1 MSNLYTFALPDADA
15 LNKAKPET
23 MDAALKLVA
32 AFADAKTTKATLE
45 KLAAATE
52 AHRAAKAE
60 ADERLAEVE
69 RREASLQ
76 KRLDDEASDMAR
88 ARAEHA
94 RRMADEKRD
103 HEEGIAA
110 RVKDLEQR
118 EKAAAEAHARNVE
131 LHADL
136 EKRLALVRQAAV

>member
-15 LNKAKPET
+15 LTKAKPET
-23 MDAALKLVA
+23 MADALKLIA
-32 AFADAKTTKATLE
+32 ALADAKTTKATLE
-45 KLAAATE
+45 KLAAAT
-52 AHRAAKAE
+52 ADHRAA
-60 ADERLAEVE
+60 ADEAANRLAEVE

-76 KRLDDEASDMAR
+76 KRLDDEAADMAR

-103 HEEGIAA
+103 HEEQIAA

-118 EKAAAEAHARNVE
+118 EAKVAAGHARNVE